1 VTVISHGVWARRFG
15 SDPAVL
21 GRTLV
26 LDAMPVEIIG
36 VASPGFA
43 PPTFAAGESPEFY
56 RPGGFGMSNGRGGH
70 WLPVIG
76 RLAPGTSLATA
87 QQEISSM
94 AAGLAELYPRSNTG
108 LDAQLQPLSESVVG
122 QSRAVLALL
131 MAAVGL
137 LLVIACANVAGLL
150 RVRTMGRISE
160 FGVRIAIGAGPGRVV
175 RQLVVESGV
184 LGAAGALLGVLL
196 AWGLV
201 GLSGEAAVLGLP
213 RFDQVQVDG
222 RVLAFAALVGIVT
235 SVLSGVLPSVAIF
248 RGGTTATLRSG
259 GASAGPGRARLHR
272 SLVAGEIALSVVLLT
287 VALLLARSYG
297 RLAAVD
303 PGFAPEGVAVAR
315 LVLPEGSEAGAV
327 NAFYAHVLERVRALP
342 GVTSAGAGDSP
353 PFQSAQNSRTSY
365 WPEDRPTPADD
376 APRPMAYEEYVTSG
390 YFKALGIPLLAG
402 RDIGATDGRDAVPV
416 AVVSQAFA
424 DEAWPGRSALGR
436 RFSYNGTQWEV
447 IGVVGSVRRG
457 DLTAPPAPEMF
468 FPQLQHPLMVPT
480 DLFLA
485 VRGTGD
491 PAARIADIR
500 RIVQEADPDV
510 PVELATTMTSMVAA
524 SLAPERVRSL
534 VLVVFALAAMVL
546 AGLGVYSIM
555 AYSVAARR
563 RELAVRRSLGAP
575 TNELLA
581 MIDRRALALVS
592 TGVGIGLVAAVAASG
607 LVQRFLFGVAATD
620 PVTLGLVALVTLLL
634 GVLASALPARRAA
647 QIDPVRALRE
657 QEGL

>member
-1 VTVISHGVWARRFG
+1 
-15 SDPAVL
+15 
-21 GRTLV
+21 
-26 LDAMPVEIIG
+26 
-36 VASPGFA
+36 
-43 PPTFAAGESPEFY
+43 
-56 RPGGFGMSNGRGGH
+56 
-70 WLPVIG
+70 
-76 RLAPGTSLATA
+76 
-87 QQEISSM
+87 
-94 AAGLAELYPRSNTG
+94 
-108 LDAQLQPLSESVVG
+108 
-122 QSRAVLALL
+122 
-131 MAAVGL
+131 
-137 LLVIACANVAGLL
+137 
-150 RVRTMGRISE
+150 
-160 FGVRIAIGAGPGRVV
+160 
-175 RQLVVESGV
+175 
-184 LGAAGALLGVLL
+184 
-196 AWGLV
+196 
-201 GLSGEAAVLGLP
+201 
-213 RFDQVQVDG
+213 
-222 RVLAFAALVGIVT
+222 
-235 SVLSGVLPSVAIF
+235 
-248 RGGTTATLRSG
+248 
-259 GASAGPGRARLHR
+259 
-272 SLVAGEIALSVVLLT
+272 
-287 VALLLARSYG
+287 
-297 RLAAVD
+297 
-303 PGFAPEGVAVAR
+303 
-315 LVLPEGSEAGAV
+315 
-327 NAFYAHVLERVRALP
+327 
-342 GVTSAGAGDSP
+342 
-353 PFQSAQNSRTSY
+353 
-365 WPEDRPTPADD
+365 
-376 APRPMAYEEYVTSG
+376 MAYEEYVTSG

>member
-1 VTVISHGVWARRFG
+1 
-15 SDPAVL
+15 
-21 GRTLV
+21 
-26 LDAMPVEIIG
+26 
-36 VASPGFA
+36 
-43 PPTFAAGESPEFY
+43 
-56 RPGGFGMSNGRGGH
+56 
-70 WLPVIG
+70 
-76 RLAPGTSLATA
+76 
-87 QQEISSM
+87 
-94 AAGLAELYPRSNTG
+94 
-108 LDAQLQPLSESVVG
+108 
-122 QSRAVLALL
+122 
-131 MAAVGL
+131 
-137 LLVIACANVAGLL
+137 
-150 RVRTMGRISE
+150 
-160 FGVRIAIGAGPGRVV
+160 
-175 RQLVVESGV
+175 
-184 LGAAGALLGVLL
+184 
-196 AWGLV
+196 
-201 GLSGEAAVLGLP
+201 
-213 RFDQVQVDG
+213 
-222 RVLAFAALVGIVT
+222 
-235 SVLSGVLPSVAIF
+235 
-248 RGGTTATLRSG
+248 
-259 GASAGPGRARLHR
+259 
-272 SLVAGEIALSVVLLT
+272 
-287 VALLLARSYG
+287 
-297 RLAAVD
+297 
-303 PGFAPEGVAVAR
+303 
-315 LVLPEGSEAGAV
+315 
-327 NAFYAHVLERVRALP
+327 
-342 GVTSAGAGDSP
+342 
-353 PFQSAQNSRTSY
+353 
-365 WPEDRPTPADD
+365 
-376 APRPMAYEEYVTSG
+376 
-390 YFKALGIPLLAG
+390 
-402 RDIGATDGRDAVPV
+402 
-416 AVVSQAFA
+416 VSQSFA